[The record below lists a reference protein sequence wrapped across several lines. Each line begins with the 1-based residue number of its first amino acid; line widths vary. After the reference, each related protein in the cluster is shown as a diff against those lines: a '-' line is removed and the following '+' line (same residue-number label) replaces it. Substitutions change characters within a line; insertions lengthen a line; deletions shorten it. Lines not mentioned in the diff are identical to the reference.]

1 MAIFRP
7 ILSNVLLCEC
17 VERSDI
23 MWSYS
28 KPSMY
33 RQRKNG
39 VHRSAYF
46 LTRSKSVAALR
57 VGIPLFVLAMASTL
71 GWYSSS
77 VSKPATTADVTREEA
92 SIDMEKV
99 ETPKPA
105 PTDSTNSIDTSLEV
119 TQAGDA
125 EEPAVETKLNINS
138 EPVVIPEDGTVH
150 KVIQNENGTTTV
162 DVTVDSQTN
171 GLSENSTS
179 MNVEVNSSNQTES
192 SIGTEEGP

>member
-1 MAIFRP
+1 
-7 ILSNVLLCEC
+7 
-17 VERSDI
+17 

-92 SIDMEKV
+92 PIDAQQV
-99 ETPKPA
+99 EVPKSAPA
-105 PTDSTNSIDTSLEV
+105 DSTNSIDASLEV
-119 TQAGDA
+119 TQTNNA

-150 KVIQNENGTTTV
+150 KVIQDENGTTTL
-162 DVTVDSQTN
+162 DITVDSQAN
-171 GLSENSTS
+171 GSSENSTS
-179 MNVEVNSSNQTES
+179 MNVEVNSSTQSES
-192 SIGTEEGP
+192 SVGTKEGP